1 MKHGTKCCQEWFCR
15 YEETC
20 KKGGHGAQKPT
31 THQPQQR
38 HQCGTQQRHCPVDV
52 RQGGPVDRST
62 QVRNDDGVVSE
73 THSAMITRE
82 PTHSVGTPGM
92 VMLTDVV
99 SKLTS

>member
-1 MKHGTKCCQEWFCR
+1 MVPRSRRLTSHNSATSAAPNSAIARWTFGR
-15 YEETC
+15 
-20 KKGGHGAQKPT
+20 A
-31 THQPQQR
+31 
-38 HQCGTQQRHCPVDV
+38 
-52 RQGGPVDRST
+52 GPVDRST